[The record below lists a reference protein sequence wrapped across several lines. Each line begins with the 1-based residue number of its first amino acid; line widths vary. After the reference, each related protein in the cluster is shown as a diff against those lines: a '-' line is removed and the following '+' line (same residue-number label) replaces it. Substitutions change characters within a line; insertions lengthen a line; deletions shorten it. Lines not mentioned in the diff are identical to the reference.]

1 MSMVVVLISTW
12 PVSES
17 SHSAPL
23 ATHWLSPF
31 STALMPLP
39 ATEPATLPAWQS
51 GFNASTGHPAD
62 GAIGRVGA
70 AATGPLATRSPLAG
84 HDMRHQQKGGEHGG
98 LLYRSR
104 GHGEGERDVRP
115 SELSGP

>member
-12 PVSES
+12 PICES
-17 SHSAPL
+17 NHSAPL

-51 GFNASTGHPAD
+51 GFNASRPGHPAD

-70 AATGPLATRSPLAG
+70 AVTGSVAVAVAPAPAATCDISRRAASI
-84 HDMRHQQKGGEHGG
+84 GG
-98 LLYRSR
+98 YRYR
-104 GHGEGERDVRP
+104 
-115 SELSGP
+115 

>member
-12 PVSES
+12 PICES
-17 SHSAPL
+17 NHSAPL

-39 ATEPATLPAWQS
+39 ATEPATLPAWHS
-51 GFNASTGHPAD
+51 GFNASRPGHPAD

-70 AATGPLATRSPLAG
+70 AVTGSVAVAPAPAATCDISRRAASI
-84 HDMRHQQKGGEHGG
+84 GG
-98 LLYRSR
+98 YRYR
-104 GHGEGERDVRP
+104 
-115 SELSGP
+115 